1 MTVHSSTQSHL
12 TEHKHIL
19 NRVKVEEVDS
29 SSART
34 EGGEVAWHVDV
45 CAWHWGA
52 TLRGAGAQR
61 EDNRLY
67 AHRDPTPRQRNG
79 H

>member
-34 EGGEVAWHVDV
+34 EGGEVA
-45 CAWHWGA
+45 
-52 TLRGAGAQR
+52 
-61 EDNRLY
+61 
-67 AHRDPTPRQRNG
+67 
-79 H
+79 